1 MISTKGDV
9 EKKDINVKVLFD
21 YPTIEGMIYKDTKIK
36 VNEIDYDKSSYDEK
50 VKGRTDVGKIVW
62 VPKKFLGDLEWRQ

>member
-36 VNEIDYDKSSYDEK
+36 VNEIDYNKSSYDEK

-62 VPKKFLGDLEWRQ
+62 VPKKLLGK

>member
-62 VPKKFLGDLEWRQ
+62 IPRKLLGK

>member
-62 VPKKFLGDLEWRQ
+62 VPRKLLG

>member
-62 VPKKFLGDLEWRQ
+62 VPRKLLGK